1 MAGFK
6 VAAAQYP
13 LDWFDAFSAYE
24 DKMSGWV
31 EEAAQAGAKLLV
43 FPEYGAMELTSLAG
57 RVARWHRVGR
67 LQLADLLGAA
77 KTLGEHIDECS
88 INVVNACAQAQ
99 QLLLGC
105 LVCIDHR

>member
-1 MAGFK
+1 MARVWLALAGDALVVVNHFCNDE
-6 VAAAQYP
+6 VQPLLSEVRIEVGVERERAQT
-13 LDWFDAFSAYE
+13 
-24 DKMSGWV
+24 G
-31 EEAAQAGAKLLV
+31 G
-43 FPEYGAMELTSLAG
+43 LTSLAG